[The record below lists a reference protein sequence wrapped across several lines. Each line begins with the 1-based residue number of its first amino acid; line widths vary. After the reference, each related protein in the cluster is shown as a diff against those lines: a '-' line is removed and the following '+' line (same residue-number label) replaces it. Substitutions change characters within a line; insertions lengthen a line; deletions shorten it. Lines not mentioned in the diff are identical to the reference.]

1 MVWKHQPYFMVLQN
15 EQMRHENGQLSTCS
29 ALKMGHN
36 GSVISYMQRE
46 NTDNKAP
53 LHKYCKGE
61 RVYIVYDS

>member
-15 EQMRHENGQLSTCS
+15 EQMRRENGQLSTCS
-29 ALKMGHN
+29 ALKMGRN
-36 GSVISYMQRE
+36 GSVISSVQRE

-53 LHKYCKGE
+53 LHKSCKGK